1 MKKTLLSFAV
11 LGALAGSAAAADVTL
26 YGLVDYGFNYQHLDS
41 DVAGADAQD
50 NFEMRSGMNSGS
62 RFGLKGAE
70 DLGNGYKVGFVLEN
84 GFNADDGKLGNGGRL
99 FGREAQLYV
108 QGGWGT
114 LSFGRVGQ
122 LASANGTYGLLGRF
136 SPFSSGWGDTVGQR
150 TVFSNGFDRFD
161 NTVTYASPDFA
172 GVKVFAQYSFKNDSS
187 ADGDENKPTA
197 NRYYGIGATF
207 DYGNFAAVA
216 VVDSINLGNNGYY
229 ANYDQLDDTL
239 TATVGATYD
248 FGVVKLF
255 GTAQYFDNAR
265 EVGYFNALGG
275 VQSYNNTWGYG
286 TQVANDGR
294 KFGSNMEGYGIALGA
309 SAPLF
314 GGTVAGLIGYMDAD
328 NNGGSKDA
336 TAPES
341 SFDISRW
348 NIAVGYSYNLSKRTS
363 VYTAAAYTKDDVQ
376 VTGTGN
382 QNCYDGDPSSVE
394 VMAGMIHRF

>member
-41 DVAGADAQD
+41 DVAGVDAQD

-248 FGVVKLF
+248 FGVVKLY

-265 EVGYFNALGG
+265 GVGYFNALDGFENGG
-275 VQSYNNTWGYG
+275 ATWGYG
-286 TQVANDGR
+286 TQLNGKDHY
-294 KFGSNMEGYGIALGA
+294 GSNMEGYGIAIGA

-328 NNGGSKDA
+328 NNGGSNEGSL
-336 TAPES
+336 ES
-341 SFDISRW
+341 GFDVSRW

-363 VYTAAAYTKDDVQ
+363 VYTAAAYTKDSVEIMSADKK
-376 VTGTGN
+376 TTH
-382 QNCYDGDPSSVE
+382 YDGDPSSVE